1 MGLILDSSVLI
12 TAEREGQ
19 NARQML
25 AAVSAKAG
33 NTEIAI
39 SVVTLIELSHGAARA
54 GTPERKAKRQQFIQE
69 LLMALP
75 IHPVSV
81 PIALRAGEIDGVNQA
96 KGIRLPLSDLLI
108 GVTALELGYSVA
120 TGNLRHFQMIPGL
133 PVIRL

>member
-39 SVVTLIELSHGAARA
+39 SVVTLIELAHGAARA

-69 LLMALP
+69 PLMALP
-75 IHPVSV
+75 VHPVSA
-81 PIALRAGEIDGVNQA
+81 PIGLRAGQIDGEAQA

-133 PVIRL
+133 PMIRL